1 MNLNLSRPISQA
13 LDELGFDTLTE
24 VQEKAIPFAL
34 KGEDM
39 IVQSRTGTG
48 KTAAFAIPIFEKI
61 APDKHV
67 QAIVLVPTR
76 ELAVQ
81 VANDFRKIG
90 KFSHINSVVVYGGV
104 GLEQQVDRI
113 RAGAQIIIG
122 TPGRVL
128 DLINRHALDLSKI
141 KFFVLDEADIML
153 AMGFIRDVE
162 KIMSFAPKKK
172 QIMLFCV
179 DFPQEIMDLAKKH
192 MRYPQHV
199 KLITD
204 DKSAQGVSQ
213 IFYLVMPGKK
223 LGALMHVLT
232 QAKPSKAIIFCK
244 TKRRVKE
251 LSRTLNFNGIKCEGL
266 HGDLTQA
273 QRNRI
278 MESFREEKINILL
291 ATDVASRGIHIS
303 KIAHIINYELPHDIN
318 YYIHRIGRTGRM
330 HEVGEAITL
339 CYSDELSTLGQIE
352 RLMGKRLDE
361 KFLPDYLPFVKMP
374 AREQFSGPRNFS
386 HSRGNF
392 NRPRGNFSD
401 SPRPRDNYSSR
412 PRNNF
417 GNSRRSNDETS
428 RSSGNFDHSS
438 NRRPHSRRPDNRR
451 RNFRNEY

>member
-1 MNLNLSRPISQA
+1 MILKLSKPISQA
-13 LDELGFDTLTE
+13 LDELGFNELTE
-24 VQEKAIPFAL
+24 VQEKSIPFAL
-34 KGEDM
+34 KGEDL

-48 KTAAFAIPIFEKI
+48 KTAAFAIPIYENVS
-61 APDKHV
+61 PDKHV

-76 ELAVQ
+76 ELAGQ
-81 VANDFRKIG
+81 VATDFKKIG

-104 GLEQQVDRI
+104 SLDQQVNRI
-113 RAGAQIIIG
+113 RAGAQIVIG

-128 DLINRHALDLSKI
+128 DLINRHALDLSKV
-141 KFFVLDEADIML
+141 KFFVLDEADLML

-162 KIMSFAPKKK
+162 KIMAASSKKK

-199 KLITD
+199 KLVTD
-204 DKSAQGVSQ
+204 DKSAQGVTQ
-213 IFYLVMPGKK
+213 NFYLVNSGRK
-223 LGALMHVLT
+223 LSALMFILNE
-232 QAKPSKAIIFCK
+232 AKPTKAIIFCK

-251 LSRTLNFNGIKCEGL
+251 LTRTLNHNGVKCEGI

-278 MESFREEKINILL
+278 MDSFKENKVNILL
-291 ATDVASRGIHIS
+291 ATDVASRGIHINKVS
-303 KIAHIINYELPHDIN
+303 HVINFELPHDIN

-361 KFLPDYLPFVKMP
+361 KFLPDNLPFVQVP
-374 AREQFSGPRNFS
+374 QREFSSG
-386 HSRGNF
+386 G
-392 NRPRGNFSD
+392 RGNFSHNRFGSNNSSGRNARRPYGNRD
-401 SPRPRDNYSSR
+401 SNRSNSR
-412 PRNNF
+412 PD
-417 GNSRRSNDETS
+417 SRR
-428 RSSGNFDHSS
+428 RG
-438 NRRPHSRRPDNRR
+438 
-451 RNFRNEY
+451 YGGQY